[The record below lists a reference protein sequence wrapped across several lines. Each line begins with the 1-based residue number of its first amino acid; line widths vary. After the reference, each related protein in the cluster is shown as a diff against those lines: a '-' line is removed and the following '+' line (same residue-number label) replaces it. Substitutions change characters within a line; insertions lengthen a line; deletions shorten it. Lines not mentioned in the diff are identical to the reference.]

1 VDPPPDGNI
10 DGITPRSPIAE
21 GADCMSDPLIK
32 PFTKAEMDAMR
43 EATRD
48 QEGLKR
54 RFWDKLRR
62 VAGRVPFA
70 EDLVAA
76 FYCATDPSTP
86 SRVKLILIGAIAYFV
101 LPTDAVADLLP
112 LIGFAD
118 DAAVLA
124 AAVTQVA
131 GSITEEHRNQ
141 ARKALGDIS

>member
-1 VDPPPDGNI
+1 
-10 DGITPRSPIAE
+10 
-21 GADCMSDPLIK
+21 MSEPFVK
-32 PFTKAEMDAMR
+32 PFTKAEMEAMR

-48 QEGLKR
+48 EEGLKR
-54 RFWDKLRR
+54 RFWEKLKR
-62 VAGRVPFA
+62 VAGKIPFA

-101 LPTDAVADLLP
+101 FPTDAITDLLP

-124 AAVTQVA
+124 AAITQVA
-131 GSITEEHRNQ
+131 GSITEEHREK
-141 ARKALGDIS
+141 ARTTLAETQGKA